1 MPPRVS
7 GRGLFLPCS
16 LSVLPPQHCRSIVR
30 FSARLLPALHG
41 NTTRPRCDC
50 ASDLLQHLDDPS
62 GVLPRG
68 SRFGLSAVCWR
79 AACGSTL
86 GSRAR
91 LLQLCATAGAAG
103 CAGSSSGESMSSSV
117 PHHGLIR
124 LRRAASVTA
133 PIVPA
138 GVATRVPSRPATSRL
153 PAPAVGAASS
163 ATLADLV
170 QGSEVQQPRTRTRP

>member
-1 MPPRVS
+1 MPPKCQRS
-7 GRGLFLPCS
+7 GPCS
-16 LSVLPPQHCRSIVR
+16 SASSLLSLSLPPEHCPSIVR

-62 GVLPRG
+62 CVLPRG

-91 LLQLCATAGAAG
+91 LLQLSVTAGAAG
-103 CAGSSSGESMSSSV
+103 CAGSSSGESMSSSLLFV
-117 PHHGLIR
+117 VESTRGAGLF
-124 LRRAASVTA
+124 SY
-133 PIVPA
+133 
-138 GVATRVPSRPATSRL
+138 SSNCTSRC
-153 PAPAVGAASS
+153 GHTCSFS
-163 ATLADLV
+163 TSDLTTPCSC
-170 QGSEVQQPRTRTRP
+170 GRCSQQRHTW

>member
-1 MPPRVS
+1 MRHRTSRSTLLSGDGRCRQSVS
-7 GRGLFLPCS
+7 GRGLALPCS
-16 LSVLPPQHCRSIVR
+16 LSVPPQHCRSIVR

-62 GVLPRG
+62 CVLTRG

-91 LLQLCATAGAAG
+91 LLQLSVTAGAAG
-103 CAGSSSGESMSSSV
+103 CAGSSSGESMSSSLLFV
-117 PHHGLIR
+117 VESTRGAGLF
-124 LRRAASVTA
+124 SY
-133 PIVPA
+133 
-138 GVATRVPSRPATSRL
+138 SSNCTSRC
-153 PAPAVGAASS
+153 GHTCSFS
-163 ATLADLV
+163 TSDLTTPCSC
-170 QGSEVQQPRTRTRP
+170 GRCSQQRHTW